1 MALGIFAVALDL
13 KREVCLVYQS
23 TLAWYGQVWSRCFCD
38 ESPKIHG
45 RRNKFRGCP
54 CTISWWGNVA
64 GLPRN
69 LAVKRSCGAVVKL
82 FFFFFQRLLLCKEFR
97 STCKYKS
104 EWGKEKLGKGNQEK
118 NVRHAA
124 WSELVNLHSALH
136 NGQLSFWVDGML
148 AVGPTSANAKDCT
161 TQQSKRKPTTKPRHC
176 NRVLATVLFR
186 QLSRQA
192 LQKPL
197 CHRAGCSCCGEYQR
211 SEGPT
216 VDVYNPFFI
225 FQSLTPLME
234 FKEAGWRFGLVRWSI
249 CMEYFHVKV
258 GIFSPRPKTCCSDV
272 CTGVLWSIGRYRG
285 G

>member
-1 MALGIFAVALDL
+1 MLETTEKTGKKKHD
-13 KREVCLVYQS
+13 KNEREDWRTVGELLINPLS
-23 TLAWYGQVWSRCFCD
+23 
-38 ESPKIHG
+38 
-45 RRNKFRGCP
+45 
-54 CTISWWGNVA
+54 
-64 GLPRN
+64 
-69 LAVKRSCGAVVKL
+69 
-82 FFFFFQRLLLCKEFR
+82 FFFFFFFFCAIEAFFFFFF

-197 CHRAGCSCCGEYQR
+197 CHRAGCFTQLAQSHGVSGFPAARPLSDLQIFCWKSSCRLLEYKQ
-211 SEGPT
+211 T
-216 VDVYNPFFI
+216 FFGVVVLVFVRL
-225 FQSLTPLME
+225 FQPVCATLALFRFVSASFTLTTITPSSSHLTHKL
-234 FKEAGWRFGLVRWSI
+234 FF
-249 CMEYFHVKV
+249 YFQ
-258 GIFSPRPKTCCSDV
+258 
-272 CTGVLWSIGRYRG
+272 
-285 G
+285 